1 MLGFFRYGRKME
13 EEKSLITV
21 PQEKKKRGHRRKILI
36 DWEVFENLCRI
47 QCTLEE
53 MVGILK
59 CSEDTIERA
68 VKAHYKKSF
77 ADTFKKFKADGRA
90 SLRRTQWV
98 SAMQGNI
105 AMQIW
110 LGKQHLDQRDKFPD
124 DTPDERE
131 LTLRIVYGEKS
142 GGNGEDKEIDLKD
155 FRDRNPL
162 ARAARETEGDHRE
175 QGEA

>member
-1 MLGFFRYGRKME
+1 ME
-13 EEKSLITV
+13 NLPVKTEQ
-21 PQEKKKRGHRRKILI
+21 PKKRAGRPKVEI

-59 CSEDTIERA
+59 CSSDTIERA
-68 VKAHYKKSF
+68 VKKQYKKNF
-77 ADTFKKFKADGRA
+77 AEVFRNLKADGRA
-90 SLRRTQWV
+90 SLRRVQWS
-98 SAMQGNI
+98 SALMGNT

-142 GGNGEDKEIDLKD
+142 GGNGEDKEVDLKK
-155 FRDRNPL
+155 FGDRNPL
-162 ARAARETEGDHRE
+162 ARAASDPKADHRE

>member
-1 MLGFFRYGRKME
+1 ME
-13 EEKSLITV
+13 NLPAKVEQ
-21 PQEKKKRGHRRKILI
+21 PKKKKTGRPKIEI

-53 MVGILK
+53 MSGILK
-59 CSEDTIERA
+59 CSGDTIERA
-68 VKAHYKKSF
+68 VKRQYKKHF
-77 ADTFKKFKADGRA
+77 AEVFRDLKADGRA
-90 SLRRTQWV
+90 SLRRVQWS
-98 SAMQGNI
+98 SALMGNT

-142 GGNGEDKEIDLKD
+142 GGNGEDKEIDIKD
-155 FRDRNPL
+155 FGNRNPI
-162 ARAARETEGDHRE
+162 ARSSPDPETDHRD

>member
-1 MLGFFRYGRKME
+1 ME
-13 EEKSLITV
+13 NLPATIEQ
-21 PQEKKKRGHRRKILI
+21 PKKRRTGRTRIEI

-53 MVGILK
+53 MSGILK
-59 CSEDTIERA
+59 CSGDTIERA
-68 VKAHYKKSF
+68 VKRQYKKSF
-77 ADTFKKFKADGRA
+77 AETFRDLKADGRA
-90 SLRRTQWV
+90 SLRRVQWA
-98 SAMQGNI
+98 SALNGNT

-142 GGNGEDKEIDLKD
+142 GGNGEDKEIDLKE
-155 FRDRNPL
+155 FGDRNPL
-162 ARAARETEGDHRE
+162 ARTAPKTESDHRE

>member
-1 MLGFFRYGRKME
+1 MGEGME
-13 EEKSLITV
+13 KEESLIIV
-21 PQEKKKRGHRRKILI
+21 PQKKRRTGRPKVEI
-36 DWEVFENLCRI
+36 DWDVFENLCRI

-68 VKAHYKKSF
+68 VKRQYKKSF
-77 ADTFKKFKADGRA
+77 ADIVKELKADGRA
-90 SLRRTQWV
+90 SLRRLQWV
-98 SAMQGNI
+98 SAGKGNI

-131 LTLRIVYGEKS
+131 LTLRIVYGERK

-155 FRDRNPL
+155 FGDRNPL
-162 ARAARETEGDHRE
+162 ARTAREAEGDNRD